1 MYDKLV
7 AKVNNIDTSGF
18 FRKTKYDTDK
28 SDLEKKISDAD
39 KKKTLILV
47 DLSTTKKNYNIKITE
62 IEGIIP
68 SITGSA
74 ITAELTTVKNKI
86 PNASNSV
93 RKTDYD
99 ADILGI
105 KSKYFTTANCNKFT
119 NENIDLKVKQ
129 KGLVINLLLLDS

>member
-1 MYDKLV
+1 M
-7 AKVNNIDTSGF
+7 
-18 FRKTKYDTDK
+18 
-28 SDLEKKISDAD
+28 
-39 KKKTLILV
+39 
-47 DLSTTKKNYNIKITE
+47 STTKKNYNIKITE

-119 NENIDLKVKQ
+119 NEKIDLKVKQ
-129 KGLVINLLLLDS
+129 KGLVINLLFLDS

>member
-18 FRKTKYDTDK
+18 FKKTKYDIDK
-28 SDLEKKISDAD
+28 SDLEKKISVAD
-39 KKKTLILV
+39 KKTPLILV
-47 DLSTTKKNYNIKITE
+47 DLSKKTNYNIKITE

-68 SITGSA
+68 SITGLA

-86 PNASNSV
+86 PNASNSA

-99 ADILGI
+99 AEILGI

-119 NENIDLKVKQ
+119 NEKIDLKVKQ